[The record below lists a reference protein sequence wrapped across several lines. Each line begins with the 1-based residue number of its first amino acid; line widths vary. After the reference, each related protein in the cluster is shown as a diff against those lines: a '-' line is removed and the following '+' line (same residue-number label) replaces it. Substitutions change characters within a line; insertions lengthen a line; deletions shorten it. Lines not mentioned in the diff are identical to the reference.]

1 MEVGFSVAL
10 ENHREGA
17 ADMPV
22 SKSADKKIAIYTG
35 LGKPKLAADTKIV
48 IEQPLEVEDEFR
60 SLYEAQKATNEVLE
74 PKFNPTTL
82 MQICFRNSILQQC
95 VHVMEVNIDGTGHTI
110 ELIDQGSEKE
120 KKAKPKPPPDFEK
133 NKKPPFEKRS
143 PAFEEKA
150 PHFAKKAQFG
160 EQPDPDDEDE
170 DDEERPEAPTLGK
183 KPTAVEPKDPEQIR
197 AEDFFKEPYPGVSFV
212 TLRRKLRV
220 DLEQCGYG
228 FLEAVR
234 NITGDLVMVR
244 HLPAQTIRKLR
255 LDAPVMVERTL
266 VREGKEITVQLPMR
280 ERRYVQAVGNRQ
292 YYYKEF
298 GSQREVHRET
308 GEWLPDGKLT
318 GLTPNPADAGAD
330 TFNAPTNAVGSF
342 PYRTKKAVQTP
353 DMKGVVPKLSLLPGA
368 DIPPTTTDV
377 VAPHLRGT
385 EIIEFG
391 IDRDPTSAYYL
402 PRWINVL
409 PSVLGSRKS
418 EEYNLEF
425 FDAGGIPPVLIL
437 LEGGTL
443 TTTVR
448 QQLQAQLNSKSSTNR
463 AAIVEI
469 QSASGTLEK
478 PGTVGVKVE
487 RFGDA
492 RQGDSLFTNY
502 KEATEEDVRTAFRL
516 PPLFLG
522 DSGAYNFATAVV
534 AYMVAEEQVFGP
546 ERKEFDEIINK
557 TIMKELGITKFQFV
571 SKPITLKNAE
581 VMMQAIQLGK
591 EFISP
596 EEFVDKLNEIAGM
609 NMEYDEEAAQRT
621 VDANDPAKIAEAEA
635 KAQGTYN
642 PRANMP
648 PGGPQNPADA
658 MRQPAGNT
666 TPTKVVAIRKSLKTA
681 AELVDMAQCWVQS
694 SGLAGY
700 APDAY
705 AMAELSDSVAE
716 LTKEDRQLFD
726 KLVSMKT
733 ISRSYDT
740 EGMAELASCCID
752 MKRN

>member
-1 MEVGFSVAL
+1 
-10 ENHREGA
+10 
-17 ADMPV
+17 MPV
-22 SKSADKKIAIYTG
+22 SKSDKRVAIYTG

-48 IEQPLEVEDEFR
+48 VDQPLEIEDEFR
-60 SLYEAQKATNEVLE
+60 SLYEAAGKATNEVLE

-95 VHVMEVNIDGTGHTI
+95 IHVMEVNVDGTGHTI
-110 ELIDQGSEKE
+110 ELTDQGSEKE
-120 KKAKPKPPPDFEK
+120 KKAKPKAPPDFEK
-133 NKKPPFEKRS
+133 NKKPPF
-143 PAFEEKA
+143 
-150 PHFAKKAQFG
+150 AKKALFG
-160 EQPDPDDEDE
+160 QQPEPPEDGEEEEDPDT
-170 DDEERPEAPTLGK
+170 RPPLGK
-183 KPTAVEPKDPEQIR
+183 KPVAIEPKDPEQIR

-220 DLEQCGYG
+220 DMEQCGYG

-234 NITGDLVMVR
+234 NIAGELVMLR
-244 HLPAQTIRKLR
+244 HLPANTVRKLR
-255 LDAPVMVERTL
+255 LDAPVIVERTL
-266 VREGKEITVQLPMR
+266 VREGKEITVELPMR
-280 ERRYVQAVGNRQ
+280 ERRYVQAIGNKQ

-298 GSQREVHRET
+298 GSNREVHRET
-308 GEWLPDGKLT
+308 GQWLPEIKGKVKTPEQALDEAKNQEPT
-318 GLTPNPADAGAD
+318 GGIDPNSINP
-330 TFNAPTNAVGSF
+330 V
-342 PYRTKKAVQTP
+342 KKAVQLNT
-353 DMKGVVPKLSLLPGA
+353 KATVPTLALVPGA
-368 DIPPTTTDV
+368 DIPPKTTDV
-377 VAPHLRGT
+377 VAPALRGT

-391 IDRDPTSAYYL
+391 IDRDPTSAYFL

-409 PSVLGSRKS
+409 PSVLGGRKS

-425 FDAGGIPPVLIL
+425 FDSGGIPPVLIL

-443 TTTVR
+443 TTQVR
-448 QQLQAQLNSKSSTNR
+448 QQLQQQLAGKDAKHR

-502 KEATEEDVRTAFRL
+502 KESAEEDVRTAFRL

-522 DSGAYNFATAVV
+522 KADSYNFATAVV

-557 TIMKELGITKFQFV
+557 TIMKELKITKYQFV

-581 VMMQAIQLGK
+581 VMMEAIQLGK

-596 EEFVDKLNEIAGM
+596 EEFVDKLNEISGL

-621 VDANDPAKIAEAEA
+621 VDANDPAKVAEAEA
-635 KAQGTYN
+635 KAQAKHN
-642 PRANMP
+642 PKGIPSQFP
-648 PGGPQNPADA
+648 PGKGPPGNPADQ
-658 MRQPAGNT
+658 MRPAAGNT
-666 TPTKVVAIRKSLKTA
+666 TPTKVVAIRKHLKTA
-681 AELVDMAQCWVQS
+681 SELVDLAQHWVQA

-700 APDAY
+700 APDTR
-705 AMAELSDSVAE
+705 AMANLSDDVSSLTGDDRRVFDRLVA
-716 LTKEDRQLFD
+716 
-726 KLVSMKT
+726 MKT
-733 ISRSYDT
+733 ISRSYDP
-740 EGMAELASCCID
+740 EGMAELASVCID
-752 MKRN
+752 MRR

>member
-1 MEVGFSVAL
+1 VG
-10 ENHREGA
+10 NHSGDA
-17 ADMPV
+17 MPV
-22 SKSADKKIAIYTG
+22 QKSERKVAVYTG
-35 LGKPKLAADTKIV
+35 LGRPKLAADTKIV
-48 IEQPLEVEDEFR
+48 VDQPLEIEDEFR

-95 VHVMEVNIDGTGHTI
+95 IHVMEVNIDGTGHTI

-120 KKAKPKPPPDFEK
+120 KKARPKAPPDL
-133 NKKPPFEKRS
+133 KKSPPFEK
-143 PAFEEKA
+143 PGKDTAT
-150 PHFAKKAQFG
+150 FAKKALFG
-160 EQPDPDDEDE
+160 GQS
-170 DDEERPEAPTLGK
+170 DEEDKEDPEAPRPLGK
-183 KPTAVEPKDPEQIR
+183 KPVAVEPKDPEQIR

-220 DLEQCGYG
+220 DMEQCGYG

-234 NITGDLVMVR
+234 NITGDLVMLR
-244 HLPAQTIRKLR
+244 HLPAQTVRKLR

-280 ERRYVQAVGNRQ
+280 ERRYVQSVGNKQ

-298 GSQREVHRET
+298 GSQREVHRDTGHWLVET
-308 GEWLPDGKLT
+308 NGKLK
-318 GLTPNPADAGAD
+318 NPENDPESPVSHG
-330 TFNAPTNAVGSF
+330 PTNEVGRIDT
-342 PYRTKKAVQTP
+342 PVKKAIQVDT
-353 DMKGVVPKLSLLPGA
+353 KGTVPKLSLLPGA
-368 DIPPTTTDV
+368 DIVPPNTTDIV
-377 VAPHLRGT
+377 LPAQRGT

-391 IDRDPTSAYYL
+391 VDRDPTSAYYL

-425 FDAGGIPPVLIL
+425 FDAGGIPPILIL

-448 QQLQAQLNSKSSTNR
+448 QQLQQQLANKGSSNR

-487 RFGDA
+487 RFGDS
-492 RQGDSLFTNY
+492 RQGDALFTNY
-502 KEATEEDVRTAFRL
+502 KESTEEDVRTAFRL

-522 DSGAYNFATAVV
+522 KADSYNFATAVV

-557 TIMKELGITKFQFV
+557 TIMKELKITKFQFV

-596 EEFVDKLNEIAGM
+596 EEFVDKLNEISGL

-621 VDANDPAKIAEAEA
+621 VDANDPAKIAQAEA
-635 KAQGTYN
+635 KAQADYN
-642 PRANMP
+642 PKAL
-648 PGGPQNPADA
+648 PGQGPPQNPANA

-666 TPTKVVAIRKSLKTA
+666 TATKVVAIRKHLKTA
-681 AELVDMAQCWVQS
+681 EELIDLAQSWVQA

-705 AMAELSDSVAE
+705 AMSDLTDDVAT
-716 LTKEDRQLFD
+716 LTSEDRRVFD
-726 KLVSMKT
+726 KLVAMKT
-733 ISRSYDT
+733 ISRSYDP
-740 EGMAELASCCID
+740 EGMSELANCCID
-752 MKRN
+752 MKR